1 MHLQN
6 CFSDVIQEEKNFI
19 FKTEVSS
26 VLTTCMRHLAGLPQ
40 TSV

>member
-6 CFSDVIQEEKNFI
+6 CFSDVIQEEKNLI
-19 FKTEVSS
+19 FGTELSS
-26 VLTTCMRHLAGLPQ
+26 VLATCLWEPSNVSP